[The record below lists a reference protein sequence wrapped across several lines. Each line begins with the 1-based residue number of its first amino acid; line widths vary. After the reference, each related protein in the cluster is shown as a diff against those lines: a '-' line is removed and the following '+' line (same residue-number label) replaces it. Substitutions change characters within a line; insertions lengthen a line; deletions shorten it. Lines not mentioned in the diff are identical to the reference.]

1 MLNRTKKTFHSNI
14 LKQDYEY
21 CVLTSDEET
30 EEAYLLYVQDGKDYL
45 ELGKLENAF
54 QNLLEKQPE
63 IARKLVF
70 ILVHPGNSMDR
81 WNAYHHKGKK
91 FKQYLT
97 FMTEEFLPEVEVE
110 IGRKIVRR
118 GLLGDSLA
126 ANISLNIAGM
136 CPETWTH
143 LLLQS
148 AAVSEKDI
156 EMVEQLKHVQWR
168 VYQTVGKYEDEYVS
182 LLTNENLYILTRNRE
197 LHEMLVKKGAR
208 IVYSEQEE
216 KHEWRFWKSDLMN
229 ALEFFLFTS

>member
-1 MLNRTKKTFHSNI
+1 MLNRTKKTLHSSN

-21 CVLTSDEET
+21 YVLEATEVT

-45 ELGKLENAF
+45 ELGELENAF
-54 QNLLEKQPE
+54 QILMEKQPE

-81 WNAYHHKGKK
+81 WNAYHHEGKD
-91 FKQYLT
+91 FNAYIT
-97 FMTEEFLPEVEVE
+97 FMTEEFLPEVELE
-110 IGRKIVRR
+110 LGRKIVRR

-126 ANISLNIAGM
+126 ANISLHIARM
-136 CPETWTH
+136 NPDAWTH

-148 AAVSEKDI
+148 AAVSPKDI
-156 EMVEQLKHVQWR
+156 EMVEQLKQVQWR
-168 VYQTVGKYEDEYVS
+168 VYQTVGKYEDEYIS
-182 LLTNENLYILTRNRE
+182 LITNENLYILTRNRE

-216 KHEWRFWKSDLMN
+216 KHEWSFWKLDLVD
-229 ALEFFLFTS
+229 ALAFFLFTS